1 MAKATSK
8 PSVPSKS
15 AAKPSNGSKSAHA
28 GKNLA
33 HLKDDMIA
41 FLTADDIEKLVH
53 KLAKQVEQDYAG
65 KDIVF
70 ICPLKGS
77 CIFLSDLIRKIERP
91 LQVDFVQLGAVEKG
105 GAIRMLKDISVNVA
119 GKHVVVV
126 EEIID
131 TGRTLNF
138 LKTRLM
144 ASSPASLKI
153 LTLLDKPARREIP
166 LKPDYVGQTIE
177 DRYVVGYGMDS
188 EEVGRNYAAIYY
200 FRQ

>member
-1 MAKATSK
+1 MAKTTA
-8 PSVPSKS
+8 KS
-15 AAKPSNGSKSAHA
+15 ADKSSNGSKSANA
-28 GKNLA
+28 GKKV
-33 HLKDDMIA
+33 LKDDMIA

-53 KLAKQVEQDYAG
+53 KLAKQVDSDYAG
-65 KDIVF
+65 KDLVF

-77 CIFLSDLIRKIERP
+77 CIFLADLIRKIERP

-105 GAIRMLKDISVNVA
+105 GAIRMLKDISVNIA

-138 LKTRLM
+138 LKQRLL

-153 LTLLDKPARREIP
+153 LTLLDKPARRELP
-166 LKPDYVGQTIE
+166 LQPDYVGQTIE

-188 EEVGRNYAAIYY
+188 EEVGRNYAQIYY